1 MEFKYEELLDRAYKQ
16 LPEVSEETQRFE
28 IPTIKGSMQG
38 NKTVITNLP
47 QIASQLRRDFD
58 HLLKFLLRELAT
70 TADVKPGEVIFVG
83 KFRSEFLNQKIEKYF
98 KEFVGCHQ
106 CGKPDTN
113 LIKAQGVTFLRCE
126 ACGARASVRTLK

>member
-1 MEFKYEELLDRAYKQ
+1 MEFKYEDLLDGAYKQ
-16 LPEVSEETQRFE
+16 LPEVSEAVARFE

-58 HLLKFLLRELAT
+58 HLFKFLLRELAT
-70 TADVKPGEVIFVG
+70 TAEVKKGEIVFVG

-113 LIKAQGVTFLRCE
+113 LTKEQGVTFLRCE
-126 ACGARASVRTLK
+126 ACGARASVRTIK